1 MHTLFGH
8 LGALYV
14 LFRGRLKT
22 SALTGRL
29 LARYVPLRLKPSESV
44 PRQRTYSIRTGPE
57 GVRARHLLDVMAEQQ
72 RFLRQQS

>member
-1 MHTLFGH
+1 MCIRDSD
-8 LGALYV
+8 Y
-14 LFRGRLKT
+14 
-22 SALTGRL
+22 SS
-29 LARYVPLRLKPSESV
+29 RLKPSESV